1 MVKLYFRKTEEGG
14 DRLKKKKILFSTLI
28 LALIGSSIFIYDSC
42 FPLAYLASI
51 SMAYK
56 IVVWIVTIILLVFY
70 LKSPSKPQL
79 VPSVLITERETN
91 REKDKSTTSFNDVAG
106 LEEIKEELRETIDFI
121 NSPNKYKKMG
131 AKIPKGILF
140 YGPPGTGKTLLA
152 KAVAGETNSNFLYAS
167 GSEFVEK
174 YVGVGAKRVR
184 TLFEKA
190 KKDSPSIIF
199 VDEIDAIGTKRNSD
213 SNNEKDQTLNQ
224 LLVEM
229 DGFNTDETVIIIG
242 ATNRLDLLDEALL
255 RPGRFDRH
263 IFVGNP
269 NVKSREQILAVHT
282 KNKPLDKSVNIKN
295 IAKKTHGLSG
305 AELANIA
312 NEAAI
317 IAVRNNKNKINLN
330 HFDSAIERVLA
341 GLEIKNSTVLL
352 EEKNTVAVHEAG
364 HALVSKVLKTDMVQK
379 ISIIPRGQALGYVLK
394 FPEEDRYLLTK
405 KELMNKIAG
414 LLAGRG
420 AEELVFNEITTGA
433 KDDLNKATNIAKEM
447 VCSYGMS
454 PLGHMALDENFIK
467 NNYNVLRIEI
477 KAILDECYKNSS
489 QILEENKEILH
500 HISNVLMEKE
510 TINSEELD
518 GIFKQYEKPLDC
530 AT

>member
-1 MVKLYFRKTEEGG
+1 MVKLNLEKFRR
-14 DRLKKKKILFSTLI
+14 DNLKNKKIIFFFLI
-28 LALIGSSIFIYDSC
+28 LGMIASCMLIFQYFLSMEGLENIKTSDRIAVWTVTAVLLIY
-42 FPLAYLASI
+42 YLNI
-51 SMAYK
+51 G
-56 IVVWIVTIILLVFY
+56 
-70 LKSPSKPQL
+70 SKPQL
-79 VPSVLITERETN
+79 VPSILSIEKENN
-91 REKDKSTTSFNDVAG
+91 RDKDKPNISFKDVAG
-106 LEEIKEELRETIDFI
+106 LEEIKEELQETIDFI
-121 NSPNKYKKMG
+121 NNSHKYKSMG

-199 VDEIDAIGTKRNSD
+199 IDEIDAIGTKRNLE

-224 LLVEM
+224 LLVEL

-263 IFVGNP
+263 IYIGNP
-269 NVKSREQILAVHT
+269 NTSAREKILEVHT
-282 KNKPLDKSVNIKN
+282 NNKPLDRNIN
-295 IAKKTHGLSG
+295 IPELAKKTTGLSG
-305 AELANIA
+305 AQLANIA

-317 IAVRNNKNKINLN
+317 IAVRNKKNVISISE
-330 HFDSAIERVLA
+330 FDAAIERVIA
-341 GLEIKNSTVLL
+341 GLELKNPNVLI
-352 EEKNTVAVHEAG
+352 EEKRTVAIHEAG
-364 HALVSKVLKTDMVQK
+364 HALVSKILNIDVIQK

-394 FPEEDRYLLTK
+394 FPDEERYLLTRR
-405 KELMNKIAG
+405 ELENKIVC
-414 LLAGRG
+414 LLAGRA
-420 AEELVFNEITTGA
+420 AEKIVFNEVTTGA
-433 KDDLNKATNIAKEM
+433 KDDLAKATNIAMEM

-454 PLGHMALDENFIK
+454 SMGTLALDETYIRYNYDKIRLEIK
-467 NNYNVLRIEI
+467 NITDKAYKHSIRII
-477 KAILDECYKNSS
+477 QDNLDM
-489 QILEENKEILH
+489 LH
-500 HISNVLMEKE
+500 KIAGLLMENE
-510 TINSEELD
+510 TIDSEELD
-518 GIFKQYEKPLDC
+518 QIFKDMNMPDY